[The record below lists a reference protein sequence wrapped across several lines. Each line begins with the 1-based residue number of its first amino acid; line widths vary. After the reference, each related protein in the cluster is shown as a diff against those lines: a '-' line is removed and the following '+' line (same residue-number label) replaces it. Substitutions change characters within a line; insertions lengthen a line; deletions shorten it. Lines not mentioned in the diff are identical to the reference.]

1 MKSRIIMILVIGT
14 LLVIF
19 SSCTTGGSF
28 LAQNVTNVELSDPGY
43 KFVARNVE
51 GQSKADYL
59 FGISYSTGQMA
70 NTLALFRVGGSA
82 KLYDDAIQNLWK
94 KYQDNYG
101 EIDGKKL
108 ALINIRYDTDILNL
122 LVYTQTELYIN
133 ADIVEFKE

>member
-1 MKSRIIMILVIGT
+1 MILVIGT

-43 KFVARNVE
+43 KIVARNVE